1 MLSLA
6 ITTLFPRKVL
16 QCKVGLQ
23 PSRECFS
30 VIKTMYLSCYIVI
43 KTESTF
49 NKNKSNFHYN
59 TKTFVKIC
67 KSGLLAIACHLPSR
81 LLLSIEFL
89 YYITILP
96 RFWHKIVCV
105 ASFQAYIN
113 VYCLSLF

>member
-6 ITTLFPRKVL
+6 IATLFPRKVL

-23 PSRECFS
+23 LSRECFS
-30 VIKTMYLSCYIVI
+30 VVKTMYLSCYIVI

-67 KSGLLAIACHLPSR
+67 KSGFVSNCLP
-81 LLLSIEFL
+81 LTIQEMLSIDFL
-89 YYITILP
+89 YYIIILL

-105 ASFQAYIN
+105 ASFQA
-113 VYCLSLF
+113 